1 MTTETLDYKVAAPHL
16 LSNGSVFQGTYNL
29 EIDEKLARCI
39 YGFSDAPISATVS
52 VIGVDGEN
60 KVATTLVSSSGGFLR
75 LSASGFTF
83 SAPIIKVKLTQAGS
97 KTANGVK
104 PAAPATPAAPA
115 KPAPVALVKSIT
127 CVKGKLTKKVSGT
140 APKCPSGYSQKK

>member
-29 EIDEKLARCI
+29 EIDESLARCI

-52 VIGVDGEN
+52 VIGIDGEN

-83 SAPIIKVKLTQAGS
+83 STPIIKVKLTQSGS
-97 KTANGVK
+97 ATATSSK
-104 PAAPATPAAPA
+104 LAAPTDTPTQKT
-115 KPAPVALVKSIT
+115 KPIAVVKSIT
-127 CVKGKLTKKVSGT
+127 CAKGKLTKKVSGT
-140 APKCPSGYSQKK
+140 APKCPAGYSIKK

>member
-29 EIDEKLARCI
+29 EIDETLARCI

-52 VIGVDGEN
+52 VVGIDGEN

-83 SAPIIKVKLTQAGS
+83 STPIIKVKLTQKGS
-97 KTANGVK
+97 STAASTK
-104 PAAPATPAAPA
+104 PTSPAPTPSK
-115 KPAPVALVKSIT
+115 KPAPIVKSIT
-127 CVKGKLTKKVSGT
+127 CGKGKLTKKVTGS
-140 APKCPSGYSQKK
+140 APKCPAGYTQKK

>member
-1 MTTETLDYKVAAPHL
+1 LDYKVAAPHYL
-16 LSNGSVFQGTYNL
+16 ADGSTFQGTYNL
-29 EIDEKLARCI
+29 EINETLARCI

-83 SAPIIKVKLTQAGS
+83 SNPIIKVKLTQKGTSTVSSA
-97 KTANGVK
+97 K
-104 PAAPATPAAPA
+104 PAAPSALA

-127 CVKGKLTKKVSGT
+127 CAKGKLTKKVSGT